1 MVPRICPHWQM
12 WVEKKPGCSRK
23 KRPVG
28 DALNAILQ
36 EIGRR
41 HCFVLTSHARP
52 DGDAI
57 GSVLACCE
65 ILRKMGKQAEVVLNG
80 AVPHIYRPL
89 PFADS
94 VINAQSV
101 NGRYEA
107 AILLEC
113 DSVKRANL
121 AGLEQQ
127 FLINIDHH
135 ASGRPF
141 AHLNWIDPS
150 ACATAEMIYRLA
162 RAAAV
167 PICPDVATCLYTA
180 VLTDTGAFSFVGT
193 CERTFALAQELVR
206 AGADPSRIA
215 QSVYFNYP
223 IAKMRLLGAALSGLH
238 RDGDLAWMAV
248 NREQMER
255 CGALDED
262 CEGLVNYALGIQGI
276 EVAVFFRELADR
288 RWRVSLR
295 SKGAVDVSRVA
306 ARFGGGGHFCASGCS
321 LDGPVSIAAER
332 VLAQIRLPRKPA
344 H

>member
-1 MVPRICPHWQM
+1 
-12 WVEKKPGCSRK
+12 
-23 KRPVG
+23 VG
-28 DALNAILQ
+28 EALNAILQ

-41 HCFVLTSHARP
+41 DRFVLTSHARP

-65 ILRKMGKQAEVVLNG
+65 ILKQMGKQAEVVLNG
-80 AVPHIYRPL
+80 PVPHIYRPL
-89 PFADS
+89 PFADT
-94 VINAQSV
+94 VIDAQSI
-101 NGRYEA
+101 NGHYQA

-121 AGLEQQ
+121 QGLEQQ

-135 ASGRPF
+135 VSGKPF
-141 AHLNWIDPS
+141 AHVNWIDPS

-162 RAAAV
+162 RAAGV

-180 VLTDTGAFSFVGT
+180 VLTDTGAFCFIGT

-206 AGADPSRIA
+206 AGASPARIA
-215 QSVYFNYP
+215 QSVYFAYP
-223 IAKMRLLGAALSGLH
+223 ISKMRLLGAALSGLH
-238 RDGDLAWMAV
+238 RDDDLAWMAV

-262 CEGLVNYALGIQGI
+262 CEGLVNYALGIDGI
-276 EVAVFFRELADR
+276 EVAIFFRELADH

-295 SKGAVDVSRVA
+295 SKGAVDVSHVA
-306 ARFGGGGHFCASGCS
+306 ARFGGGGHFCASGCA
-321 LDGPVSIAAER
+321 LDGPVSVAAER
-332 VLAQIRLPRKPA
+332 VLAQLRLERRA
-344 H
+344 AN